1 MRLAWVVVVLIL
13 SLAGNVWQW
22 ERGHALRQDCMEAV
36 VQRNGAE
43 ARAKYGA
50 AFQVSQF
57 AGMPAVFDSRSADLY
72 TLTTA
77 GIVRVNFLTG
87 HKDLLPLKNVP
98 VEEWRTNFPATLDQI
113 LGK

>member
-1 MRLAWVVVVLIL
+1 MVLLVL

-22 ERGHALRQDCMEAV
+22 ERGHALRQDRMEAV

-77 GIVRVNFLTG
+77 GIVRVNFISGQRDLVSLTT
-87 HKDLLPLKNVP
+87 VP
-98 VEEWRTNFPATLDQI
+98 VEEWRTNTTAEV
-113 LGK
+113 LGRFIPDAKQP